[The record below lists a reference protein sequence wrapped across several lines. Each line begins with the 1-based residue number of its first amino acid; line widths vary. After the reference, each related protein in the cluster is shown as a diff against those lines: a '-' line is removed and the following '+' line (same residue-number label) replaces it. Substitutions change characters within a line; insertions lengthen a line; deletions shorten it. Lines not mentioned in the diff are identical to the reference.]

1 MNFTYWNIDDIW
13 IMNRRLIELFCCCFA
28 LESTLHRDFC
38 PWLWSFLLLVRRL
51 FHLMDQRSKMFFSM
65 YFARTYDNARGR
77 DKLFCSLKLS
87 DQNVTCERD
96 GLWWAILQL
105 IWLEGTR
112 AASCLLLPV
121 VCLKKSTNWDCS
133 LEWER
138 ERRSRVIYAF
148 FFFPL
153 LLNTSCAFLLFY
165 SSSYFTVSVA
175 LAWPSISYQSNI
187 PLISWLIF

>member
-1 MNFTYWNIDDIW
+1 MNLTYWNIDDIW

-38 PWLWSFLLLVRRL
+38 PWLWSFLLLVCRL

-96 GLWWAILQL
+96 GLWWAYLAAYLAGRYQGCILFAPSSCVL
-105 IWLEGTR
+105 KEIHKLGLFFGMGEGE
-112 AASCLLLPV
+112 
-121 VCLKKSTNWDCS
+121 KK
-133 LEWER
+133 
-138 ERRSRVIYAF
+138 
-148 FFFPL
+148 
-153 LLNTSCAFLLFY
+153 
-165 SSSYFTVSVA
+165 
-175 LAWPSISYQSNI
+175 
-187 PLISWLIF
+187 